1 MRASTGAIEAV
12 HITNEGVQI
21 KTIGDAPP
29 VGVCGSGIVDAIAE
43 MYRSGVIN
51 NRGRI
56 NREASGVRQNGQ
68 GWEFVL
74 ASAEISGTGRD
85 IVITQSDVNEIQLA
99 KGAIAS
105 GLETLIVAT
114 NTAPEEIEEVIV
126 AGAFGSYL
134 DLDNALAI
142 GLLPRLPKAKY
153 VQVGNAAGVG
163 AKMALLSL
171 KERQRAQQIMKRTGY
186 IELTTQAGFNS
197 RFARS
202 MMFPKNS

>member
-1 MRASTGAIEAV
+1 M
-12 HITNEGVQI
+12 
-21 KTIGDAPP
+21 
-29 VGVCGSGIVDAIAE
+29 
-43 MYRSGVIN
+43 
-51 NRGRI
+51 
-56 NREASGVRQNGQ
+56 
-68 GWEFVL
+68 L
-74 ASAEISGTGRD
+74 AAAEISGTGRD
-85 IVITQSDVNEIQLA
+85 IVITQADVNEIQLA

-114 NTAPEEIEEVIV
+114 NTAPEDIEEVIV

-134 DLDNALAI
+134 DLESALAI
-142 GLLPRLPKAKY
+142 GLLPRLPNAKY

-202 MMFPKNS
+202 MMFPKNKP